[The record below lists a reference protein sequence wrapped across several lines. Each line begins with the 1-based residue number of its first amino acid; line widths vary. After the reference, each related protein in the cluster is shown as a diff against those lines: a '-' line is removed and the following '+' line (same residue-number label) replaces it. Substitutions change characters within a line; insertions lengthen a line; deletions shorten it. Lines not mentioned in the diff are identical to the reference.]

1 MLRKNKS
8 VKKLTTSSL
17 RIIGGQWKRR
27 TISFIAVEDLRPTPD
42 RVRETLFNW
51 LQFEIQGQRCLDA
64 FAGSGAL
71 GLEALSRG
79 AAECVFME
87 KHSSQAKQLQQT
99 LIDLGK
105 PTPVLVGDTLLLLSQ
120 QKTAFDV
127 VFLDPPYA
135 LNFWQPVC
143 DILVKQQLI
152 HTDSWIYIEADRDWS
167 ELGLS
172 NDWQAIKSTRAGS
185 VHGFLARYTPS
196 VEVQEATS
204 SE

>member
-1 MLRKNKS
+1 MLRKNES
-8 VKKLTTSSL
+8 AKKLTTSSL

-127 VFLDPPYA
+127 VFLDPPYS

-143 DILVKQQLI
+143 DILVNQQLI
-152 HTDSWIYIEADRDWS
+152 HAESWIYIEADRDWS
-167 ELGLS
+167 DLGLS
-172 NDWQAIKSTRAGS
+172 NDWQAVKSTRAGS

-196 VEVQEATS
+196 VEAQEATS